1 MSLYFQ
7 NNFDVDTLGGQ
18 KNTKEKKKK
27 KTLLFKFN
35 NSRFKYCMISVT
47 N

>member
-18 KNTKEKKKK
+18 KNIKEKK
-27 KTLLFKFN
+27 KTLLFKCN
-35 NSRFKYCMISVT
+35 NSRVKYRMISVT